1 MQTLY
6 NAKISKM
13 IDVSNLNCDVPNAV
27 FIRHTQRYEIEDG
40 QQGDHVN
47 ITPNGKKMAVEFGK
61 KLKKYNLNAIY
72 TSPVKRCIHTSEKI
86 LEGYEKE
93 IDIFPSKM
101 LGDPSAYIKNIEIAQ
116 KTLKKMNFSEEYLSY
131 LKNENPRPGFY
142 SLKEGSERL
151 QSFLNEKTNK
161 NGITLFISHDLV
173 ILYYIYYRNRK
184 IYTKDNWLDF
194 LDGIILT
201 VNNGNLQ

>member
-1 MQTLY
+1 
-6 NAKISKM
+6 M
-13 IDVSNLNCDVPNAV
+13 IDVSNLNSDAPNAV
-27 FIRHTQRYEIEDG
+27 FIRHTERYKIKDG
-40 QQGDHVN
+40 EQGDDVN
-47 ITPNGKKMAVEFGK
+47 ITPNGEKMAVEFGK
-61 KLKKYNLNAIY
+61 NLKKYNLNAIY

-93 IDIFPSKM
+93 IDIYPSKM
-101 LGDPSAYIKNIEIAQ
+101 LGDPSAYIENTQIAL
-116 KTLKKMNFSEEYLSY
+116 KTLKKMSFSDEYVSY

-142 SLKEGSERL
+142 SLKEGSKRL
-151 QSFLNEKTNK
+151 QSFLIEKTNK

-173 ILYYIYYRNRK
+173 ILYYIYYRYRK

-201 VNNGNLQ
+201 IND